1 MRTRFVAATA
11 SLLLLA
17 GCSAGT
23 PTSTGDFGL
32 PEEETGPCIVGT
44 WQLDVA
50 DYSAQSESWLQS
62 QNPDLIDF
70 EMTGSAQVT
79 FTASGISSVVDLSTS
94 VIMLAGEQPM
104 LEEARNAYSGSGDW
118 AQGDDANEIEF
129 SYWAT
134 SPDPGAD
141 IPTVDFFAVPSL
153 TYTCSQTELGLTS
166 TGAPLTARWNRVS

>member
-1 MRTRFVAATA
+1 MRTRIVGATA

-23 PTSTGDFGL
+23 GTDFGL
-32 PEEETGPCIVGT
+32 PDETPDAPCIVGT

-50 DYSAQSESWLQS
+50 DYSAQSEAWLQS
-62 QNPDLIDF
+62 QNPDYIDF
-70 EMTGSAQVT
+70 EMTGTAQVT
-79 FTASGISSVVDLSTS
+79 FTETAINSVVDLSSS
-94 VIMLAGEQPM
+94 VILLAGEQPM

-118 AQGDDANEIEF
+118 AQGDEPDTIEF

-134 SPDPGAD
+134 APDAGAD

-153 TYTCSQTELGLTS
+153 TYSCSATELALTS
-166 TGAPLTARWNRVS
+166 TGAPLTAHWHR